1 MTPFAAA
8 IPAHGRVRDERNG
21 MMGAWC
27 RSKLRIGQVSQGSAH
42 MSSPPMSSLA
52 AERIL
57 PFLRWWPMV
66 DRSTLK
72 ADLLAGLTGCI
83 LGLPQGV
90 AFAILAGLPPQYG
103 LYAAM
108 LPPALSSLFGSSW
121 HMIAGP
127 TNAVAILLFASLGH
141 LATPGSGDYIRLVL
155 AVTFLTGLFQFVMGL
170 ARLGTLVNF
179 ISHTVIVGFSTGA
192 AILIATQQL
201 KSFLGIPMPA
211 DASFVQTLRQT
222 LLQLGHINP
231 WVTAVGVF
239 TIVSGLLAKRYLKK
253 VPFMI
258 TATVAGSLAALAL
271 DAIFGHDVTG
281 IRTVG
286 ALPAQLPPLSIPDLS
301 LDTMSKVAPTALA
314 VTILSLTLGISV
326 GRTLG
331 IKSGQRIDANQE
343 FIGQGVS
350 NLAGSFFSSFASAGS
365 FNRSAANYE
374 AGAKTPLASVFS
386 SIMLV
391 GIVLLVAPLAAY
403 LPLATVAGILF
414 LIAYGLVDVRRM
426 RSIFATSRSEAAVM
440 IVTLLSALFLG
451 LQTAIYAGV
460 LLSLLLFLKQAAQP
474 GIRDVKPDF
483 RGGHYHF
490 DADTGL
496 PDCPQL
502 KMLRINGSIFFGAVE
517 HIEDAFHRVDHDQP
531 MQRRLLVAA
540 SGINVVDISGAEL
553 LSREAARRQKLGGGL
568 YFWFMKDAVRDVL
581 KRGGYLKVIGEE
593 NVLPQGADTIAVLY
607 PKLDP
612 EICRH
617 CTARIFP
624 QCHVALPDGR
634 PREADDAR

>member
-1 MTPFAAA
+1 
-8 IPAHGRVRDERNG
+8 
-21 MMGAWC
+21 
-27 RSKLRIGQVSQGSAH
+27 
-42 MSSPPMSSLA
+42 MSSPA

-66 DRSTLK
+66 NRSTLQ

-155 AVTFLTGLFQFVMGL
+155 AVTFLTGLFQFAMGL

-211 DASFVQTLRQT
+211 DASFIQTLRQT

-239 TIVSGLLAKRYLKK
+239 TIVSGLVAKRYLKK

-286 ALPAQLPPLSIPDLS
+286 ALPAELPPFSIPDLS

-343 FIGQGVS
+343 FIGQGIS

-474 GIRDVKPDF
+474 GIRDVKPEF

-517 HIEDAFHRVDHDQP
+517 HIEDAFHRVDHERP
-531 MQRRLLVAA
+531 GQRRLLIAA

-553 LSREAARRQKLGGGL
+553 LSREAARRQKMGGGL
-568 YFWFMKDAVRDVL
+568 YFWFMKDAVYDVL
-581 KRGGYLKVIGEE
+581 KRGGYLEVIGQD
-593 NVLPQGADTIAVLY
+593 NVLPHGADSIAVLY
-607 PKLDP
+607 PKLDS
-612 EICRH
+612 EICRT

-624 QCHVALPDGR
+624 QCHVALPNGAPRTEEGR
-634 PREADDAR
+634 GGGVASEST